1 MENHS
6 RDKQELL
13 DSLGVDPSKGLSAEE
28 AEKRLAEVGEN
39 KLAEKKKKSLFVR
52 FLEQFKDVMIIILIV
67 AAIISLVVACFGED
81 PMEFTSS

>member
-13 DSLGVDPSKGLSAEE
+13 DSLGVDPSKGLSAAE
-28 AEKRLAEVGEN
+28 AQKRLAEVGEN

-52 FLEQFKDVMIIILIV
+52 F
-67 AAIISLVVACFGED
+67 SN
-81 PMEFTSS
+81 SSKT